1 MPAPATALV
10 MHPYVREELLHDRH
24 IARLDTLCSLASRS
38 PFPSFDNAPQKTLAK
53 TEILITSWGC
63 PSIDRAVLN
72 QLPKLK
78 LIAHL
83 AGSVKG
89 FVDEYAWRRG
99 VIVTNAVAANAVP
112 VAEYTLAAI
121 LFANKRVFQLNRVY
135 REVRENRSPWSREA
149 PDVGNYGKTV
159 GIVGASHIGRL
170 VLRYLQQHD
179 FKLLLYDP
187 YVSPLDARDLGAAK
201 VGLAELA
208 SQSDVVSLH
217 APLLPETRNIFG
229 GRELGLMKD
238 HATLINTARGALV
251 DHAALTQELA
261 NGRIFAVL
269 DTTDPEV
276 PTPDSPLYELPNVF
290 LTPHIAGSL
299 GNETQ
304 RLAECILEEIGRFVK
319 NVPLQHAVKREELD
333 RLA

>member
-1 MPAPATALV
+1 
-10 MHPYVREELLHDRH
+10 
-24 IARLDTLCSLASRS
+24 
-38 PFPSFDNAPQKTLAK
+38 
-53 TEILITSWGC
+53 
-63 PSIDRAVLN
+63 
-72 QLPKLK
+72 
-78 LIAHL
+78 
-83 AGSVKG
+83 
-89 FVDEYAWRRG
+89 
-99 VIVTNAVAANAVP
+99 VTNAVAANAVP

-121 LFANKRVFQLNRVY
+121 LFANKRVFQLNRAY
-135 REVRENRSPWSREA
+135 RKVRENRSPWSREA

-159 GIVGASHIGRL
+159 GIVGASHVGRL

-179 FKLLLYDP
+179 FNLLLYDP

-229 GRELGLMKD
+229 ERELGLMKD

-251 DHAALTQELA
+251 DHAALTQELV

>member
-10 MHPYVREELLHDRH
+10 MHPFVREELLHDKH
-24 IARLDTLCSLASRS
+24 IARLETFCSLASPN
-38 PFPSFDNAPQKTLAK
+38 PFPSFENAPQKTLAK

-63 PSIDRAVLN
+63 PSIDRTVLN

-83 AGSVKG
+83 GGSVKG
-89 FVDEYAWRRG
+89 FVDEYAWRRD
-99 VIVTNAVAANAVP
+99 IKVTNAVAANAVP

-121 LFANKRVFQLNRVY
+121 LFANKRVFQLNQAY
-135 REVRENRSPWSREA
+135 RKARENRAPWSREA

-170 VLRYLQQHD
+170 VLQYLQQHD

-187 YVSPLDARDLGAAK
+187 YVSPLDARALGAAK

-229 GRELGLMKD
+229 GRELSLMQN
-238 HATLINTARGALV
+238 HATLINTARGGLV
-251 DHAALTQELA
+251 DHAALTQELV
-261 NGRIFAVL
+261 NGRLFAVL
-269 DTTDPEV
+269 DTTEPEV
-276 PTPDSPLYELPNVF
+276 PDPDSPLYELPNVF

-304 RLAECILEEIGRFVK
+304 RLADCILEEIGRFVK